1 MLTVKMGG
9 KAVST
14 TNNKQVMN
22 INGNDVE
29 IERIGNAI
37 YVNGISINVILAEK
51 VGVKWKDKIIL
62 LVAVGAVGFSIYVFA
77 TNSTYAIAEIK
88 EVSQWF
94 ITQGSALFAWV
105 MGYVS

>member
-37 YVNGISINVILAEK
+37 YVNGISINIILAEK
-51 VGVKWKDKIIL
+51 TGINWKKVIVRVIAFGGGFAGVYIL
-62 LVAVGAVGFSIYVFA
+62 M
-77 TNSTYAIAEIK
+77 TNSTAALAEIR

-94 ITQGSALFAWV
+94 ITQGGALISWV
-105 MGYVS
+105 MSYVS